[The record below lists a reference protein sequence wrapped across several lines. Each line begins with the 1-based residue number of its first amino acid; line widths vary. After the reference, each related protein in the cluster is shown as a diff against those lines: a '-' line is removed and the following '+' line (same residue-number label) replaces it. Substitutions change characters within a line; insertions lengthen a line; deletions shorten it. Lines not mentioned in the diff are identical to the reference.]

1 MLRKSLAMFLAVTLF
16 PTAFALQSASAATN
30 AREDRL
36 AEKMRTGIYKLGVG
50 KDARVEVKLRD
61 KAMLTGYVSAAG
73 EDSFVVTDPETGA
86 AITVAY
92 PDVAQVKGNNLSKG
106 AKIAIG
112 VGIAAAVLIAV
123 FLKWVSQFE

>member
-1 MLRKSLAMFLAVTLF
+1 
-16 PTAFALQSASAATN
+16 
-30 AREDRL
+30 
-36 AEKMRTGIYKLGVG
+36 MRTGIYKLGVG